1 MKFNLQG
8 FIEILTF
15 QVSWMEANF
24 FWVFISI
31 LVYLIGIA
39 LAWMILAVAREMWL
53 QWFDKQVEK
62 GRGWLAYLLGGI
74 IIFYTIVII
83 GNLLGHNI

>member
-1 MKFNLQG
+1 MEFNLRG
-8 FIEILTF
+8 FWDVLTW
-15 QVSWMEANF
+15 QVNWLDANF

-31 LVYLIGIA
+31 VVYLIGIA
-39 LAWMILAVAREMWL
+39 LVWLITAVLREMWL

-62 GRGWLAYLLGGI
+62 GRSWLAYLLGGI

-83 GNLLGHNI
+83 GNLLGYNI

>member
-8 FIEILTF
+8 FIDVLTF

-31 LVYLIGIA
+31 LGYLIGIA
-39 LAWMILAVAREMWL
+39 LVWLILAVAREMWL
-53 QWFDKQVEK
+53 RWVDKQVEK
-62 GRGWLAYLLGGI
+62 GRGWLAYLIGGI
-74 IIFYTIVII
+74 IIFYTIITILEFNGV
-83 GNLLGHNI
+83 NT

>member
-1 MKFNLQG
+1 MEFNLRG
-8 FIEILTF
+8 FWDVLTW
-15 QVSWMEANF
+15 QVNWLDANF

-31 LVYLIGIA
+31 VVYLIGIA
-39 LAWMILAVAREMWL
+39 LVWLIPAVLREMWL

-62 GRGWLAYLLGGI
+62 GRSWLAYLLGGI

-83 GNLLGHNI
+83 GNLLGYNI

>member
-1 MKFNLQG
+1 MEFNLRG
-8 FIEILTF
+8 FWDVLTW
-15 QVSWMEANF
+15 QVNWIEANF

-31 LVYLIGIA
+31 VVYLIGIA
-39 LAWMILAVAREMWL
+39 LVWLITAVLREMWL

-62 GRGWLAYLLGGI
+62 GRSWLAYLLGGI

-83 GNLLGHNI
+83 GNLLGYNI

>member
-8 FIEILTF
+8 FIEVLTF

-39 LAWMILAVAREMWL
+39 LVWLILAVAREMWL
-53 QWFDKQVEK
+53 RWVDKQVEK

-83 GNLLGHNI
+83 GNLLGNNI

>member
-1 MKFNLQG
+1 MQFNLKG
-8 FIEILTF
+8 FIDVLTF

-31 LVYLIGIA
+31 VVYLIGIA
-39 LAWMILAVAREMWL
+39 LVWLILAVAREMWL
-53 QWFDKQVEK
+53 RWVDKQVEK

-74 IIFYTIVII
+74 IIFYMISII
-83 GNLLGHNI
+83 GNLLGYNI